1 MKNKLLVALLVSIF
15 TATLGVNAFAETS
28 RTTENDMVK
37 PAHPAV
43 NRPTTMTCK
52 EFLALDEEVKPKVV
66 YWVEGF
72 DKKGKPDQVIFDIA
86 SIDHY
91 YPVLV
96 EECTASPNNNLMHTI
111 RSVKKHRAQ

>member
-15 TATLGVNAFAETS
+15 TATLGINAFAKTPRS
-28 RTTENDMVK
+28 TENDIVK

-43 NRPTTMTCK
+43 SWPTTMTCK
-52 EFLALDEEVKPKVV
+52 EFLALDEVIKPKVV
-66 YWVEGF
+66 YWAEGF

-91 YPVLV
+91 YPVFSRRVYCL
-96 EECTASPNNNLMHTI
+96 TA
-111 RSVKKHRAQ
+111 